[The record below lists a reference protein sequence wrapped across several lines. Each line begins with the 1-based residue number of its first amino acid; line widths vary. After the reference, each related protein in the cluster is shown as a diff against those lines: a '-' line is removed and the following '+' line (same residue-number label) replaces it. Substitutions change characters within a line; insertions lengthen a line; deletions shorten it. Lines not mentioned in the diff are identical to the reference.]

1 MTNPMGSSGL
11 EKLVR
16 ATPLD
21 DSDALRD
28 RFRGVMLGMA
38 VGNALGL
45 PVEGHSAHSIRRR
58 FPEGITEVNAQER
71 ERPWDDDLA
80 QAAILAE
87 ALIESGEFDPEK
99 FAARLAAWAQENGRG
114 IGVLTQSV
122 IDELAKGRPSHE
134 AARLAWERNAMSNAG
149 NGAVMRCPPV
159 ALRHLRSG
167 GDLVRAART
176 SALVT
181 HYDARCEWSTVVTA
195 VALAT
200 CLSGEP
206 ASNEDLAVAVEGVG
220 AEGWVADS
228 LGQVAEAIRDV
239 DGTALKDLELD
250 DPVDMG
256 YTLKAMQVVL
266 YCMTGSEVFERTVV
280 GMVNAGGDTDTN
292 GALAGAVMGARHGAS
307 NIPKRWLD
315 NISDVQRLTELADR
329 LFEEMN
335 RSG

>member
-1 MTNPMGSSGL
+1 MGSSGL

-28 RFRGVMLGMA
+28 RFRVVMLGMA

-134 AARLAWERNAMSNAG
+134 AATARS
-149 NGAVMRCPPV
+149 CV
-159 ALRHLRSG
+159 ALPWPFDTFAPEETWFVLPGRARS
-167 GDLVRAART
+167 LLT
-176 SALVT
+176 T
-181 HYDARCEWSTVVTA
+181 T
-195 VALAT
+195 
-200 CLSGEP
+200 
-206 ASNEDLAVAVEGVG
+206 LAV
-220 AEGWVADS
+220 S
-228 LGQVAEAIRDV
+228 
-239 DGTALKDLELD
+239 
-250 DPVDMG
+250 
-256 YTLKAMQVVL
+256 
-266 YCMTGSEVFERTVV
+266 
-280 GMVNAGGDTDTN
+280 
-292 GALAGAVMGARHGAS
+292 GARS
-307 NIPKRWLD
+307 LRRWPW
-315 NISDVQRLTELADR
+315 QPA
-329 LFEEMN
+329 
-335 RSG
+335 